1 MYVYSLP
8 VLLIDLFLYSLFDL
22 INVHLFHDASNL
34 LAAERSPSIY
44 SKCRRNALKFTLESL
59 PLDSTGK
66 HVPYVIFG
74 DFNFRLD
81 AHRLVEVRREREGER
96 LNGCLISISQPNDW
110 I

>member
-1 MYVYSLP
+1 MACT
-8 VLLIDLFLYSLFDL
+8 LIDLLKLCSYCFFSSIFDL

-81 AHRLVEVRREREGER
+81 AHRLVEVRITTD
-96 LNGCLISISQPNDW
+96 N
-110 I
+110 